1 MPTVTG
7 KGIDVSSW
15 QGNYINWEE
24 VKKAGYSFAI
34 IRAGFGR
41 ECSQKD
47 ASFEVNYAGAKKAG
61 LLVGAYWYSYA
72 VSPEDAKKEAE
83 ACLATL
89 SGKTFDLPIFYDI
102 EEASILSKSSKDV
115 TAIAKN
121 FCETIEK
128 GGYRAGIYGGFDL
141 FRKIDDAVEDKYPR
155 WFAQWYTECQYEK
168 PVAIWQYTESLT
180 VPGISG
186 NVDGNVSYIDFK
198 TPSKPAT
205 LVIPSPDVKKYSII
219 ELAFRTMNGEY
230 SSGDTRK
237 ALLGDKYQKVQDCV
251 NLLAADAGMF
261 LIAKKLNEG
270 GFLK

>member
-15 QGNYINWEE
+15 QGNYINWDE

-41 ECSQKD
+41 ERSQKD
-47 ASFEVNYAGAKKAG
+47 ASFEVNYTGAKKAG
-61 LLVGAYWYSYA
+61 LLIGAYWYSYA

-121 FCETIEK
+121 FCEAIEK

-141 FRKIDDAVEDKYPR
+141 FRKIDDSVEDKYPR

-186 NVDGNVSYIDFK
+186 NVDGNVSYMNLGK
-198 TPSKPAT
+198 SEPVKP
-205 LVIPSPDVKKYSII
+205 VKPSPDVNKYSII

-230 SSGDTRK
+230 SSGDERK
-237 ALLGDKYQKVQDCV
+237 TLLGSKYQQVQDCV
-251 NLLAADAGMF
+251 NILAADAGMF
-261 LIAKKLNEG
+261 LVAKKLNEG

>member
-1 MPTVTG
+1 MATITG

-15 QGNYINWEE
+15 QGNYINWTE
-24 VKKAGYSFAI
+24 VKNAGYNFAI

-41 ECSQKD
+41 ERSQKD
-47 ASFEVNYAGAKKAG
+47 SSFEVNYAGAKKAG
-61 LLVGAYWYSYA
+61 LAVGAYWYSYA
-72 VSPEDAKKEAE
+72 VSPADAKQEAE

-89 SGKTFDLPIFYDI
+89 NGKTFDLPIFYDI
-102 EEASILSKSSKDV
+102 EEHSILAKSSGDI

-121 FCETIEK
+121 FCEAIEA
-128 GGYRAGIYGGFDL
+128 GGFKAGIYGGFDL

-168 PVAIWQYTESLT
+168 PVAIWQYTENLT

-186 NVDGNVSYIDFK
+186 NVDGNVSYIDYK
-198 TPSKPAT
+198 NQAKP
-205 LVIPSPDVKKYSII
+205 VEPSPDVNKYSII
-219 ELAFRTMNGEY
+219 ELAFRTMNGAY
-230 SSGDTRK
+230 SSGDERK

-251 NLLAADAGMF
+251 NILAADAGAF
-261 LIAKKLNEG
+261 LIAKQLKEK